1 MEPPNTVQIVLLFVL
16 IALSAFFSASE
27 TAFSSVN
34 RIRLK
39 NYAASGNRRAAKALH
54 ISDHYD
60 RALSAILIGNN
71 IVNIASASIGT
82 VLFTAWF
89 GPSGVG
95 ISTIV
100 MTVLVLIFGEILPKT
115 FAKDNAE
122 SFSLAVAGVLN
133 LMMKVLAPI
142 IALFV
147 ALKKLVSKK
156 SGAQSEPSVTEE
168 ELKTIIEEIE
178 DEGVLEKQESELV
191 QSALE
196 FDEIQAGEILTP
208 RVDVLAVDITDS
220 IQEIGELFLSTPY
233 SRIPVFEKSIDN
245 IVGVLHQREF
255 FRSMVAGEPFTI
267 ADLLQETLHVPPSVK
282 ISALLRQMQLNKIQM
297 AVVTDQYGGTLGV
310 VTLEDIIEELVG
322 DIWDE
327 SDIVTEAIQRIG
339 ENAYAVSGDTNVYD
353 MFETID
359 CEYHGEEIT
368 SNSVSGWFLELL
380 GRIPSKGESIDCAGL
395 RLTVQDVDGK
405 RIKKLTVQKLTG
417 EPPAKEKE

>member
-1 MEPPNTVQIVLLFVL
+1 MK
-16 IALSAFFSASE
+16 AF
-27 TAFSSVN
+27 
-34 RIRLK
+34 
-39 NYAASGNRRAAKALH
+39 G
-54 ISDHYD
+54 
-60 RALSAILIGNN
+60 
-71 IVNIASASIGT
+71 
-82 VLFTAWF
+82 
-89 GPSGVG
+89 
-95 ISTIV
+95 
-100 MTVLVLIFGEILPKT
+100 
-115 FAKDNAE
+115 
-122 SFSLAVAGVLN
+122 
-133 LMMKVLAPI
+133 
-142 IALFV
+142 
-147 ALKKLVSKK
+147 
-156 SGAQSEPSVTEE
+156 
-168 ELKTIIEEIE
+168 
-178 DEGVLEKQESELV
+178 KQESELV

-220 IQEIGELFLSTPY
+220 IQEIGELLLHPY

-267 ADLLQETLHVPPSVK
+267 ADLLQKTLHVPPSVK

-339 ENAYAVSGDTNVYD
+339 ENAYAVSGDMNVYD

-405 RIKKLTVQKLTG
+405 RIKKLTVQKLTS
-417 EPPAKEKE
+417 EAPAKEKE

>member
-1 MEPPNTVQIVLLFVL
+1 MEPPNTVQIVLLAIL
-16 IALSAFFSASE
+16 IVLSAFFSASE

-122 SFSLAVAGVLN
+122 SFSLAVAGVLS
-133 LMMKVLAPI
+133 LMMKVLAPV

-168 ELKTIIEEIE
+168 ELKTII
-178 DEGVLEKQESELV
+178 
-191 QSALE
+191 
-196 FDEIQAGEILTP
+196 
-208 RVDVLAVDITDS
+208 
-220 IQEIGELFLSTPY
+220 
-233 SRIPVFEKSIDN
+233 
-245 IVGVLHQREF
+245 
-255 FRSMVAGEPFTI
+255 
-267 ADLLQETLHVPPSVK
+267 
-282 ISALLRQMQLNKIQM
+282 
-297 AVVTDQYGGTLGV
+297 
-310 VTLEDIIEELVG
+310 
-322 DIWDE
+322 
-327 SDIVTEAIQRIG
+327 
-339 ENAYAVSGDTNVYD
+339 
-353 MFETID
+353 
-359 CEYHGEEIT
+359 
-368 SNSVSGWFLELL
+368 
-380 GRIPSKGESIDCAGL
+380 
-395 RLTVQDVDGK
+395 
-405 RIKKLTVQKLTG
+405 
-417 EPPAKEKE
+417 